1 MTRGRFR
8 DKVLAYQA
16 YIASGQYEKRY
27 GTRSLRVLTVTSG
40 PKRLENL
47 KAEAEEA
54 RGGRVFWFTAL
65 KSVTV
70 EAVIEQPI
78 WQIAGNVLRENLIRT
93 LRRVDS

>member
-54 RGGRVFWFTAL
+54 RGGRVFWFTTAERV
-65 KSVTV
+65 SVEGV
-70 EAVIEQPI
+70 FSNPI
-78 WQIAGNVLRENLIRT
+78 WSVAGAARSEVLIPQEGA
-93 LRRVDS
+93 

>member
-1 MTRGRFR
+1 MVKRGRRFR

-40 PKRLENL
+40 AKRLENL

-54 RGGRVFWFTAL
+54 RGGRVFWFTTFDKCLA
-65 KSVTV
+65 
-70 EAVIEQPI
+70 E
-78 WQIAGNVLRENLIRT
+78 NVLSEAIWLISSDT
-93 LRRVDS
+93 EFAPLIPQ